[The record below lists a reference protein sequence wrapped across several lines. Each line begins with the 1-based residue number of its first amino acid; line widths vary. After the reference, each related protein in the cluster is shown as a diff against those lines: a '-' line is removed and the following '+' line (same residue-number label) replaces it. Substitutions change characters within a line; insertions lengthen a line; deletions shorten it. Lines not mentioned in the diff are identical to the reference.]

1 MQFKTFDMIVND
13 KWFDHHFITE
23 FLQKGGEFRENLNKK
38 RYKLADEKLSSRV
51 LNHWHKIGVIDDD
64 RPEGKGWRKFSI
76 SEMMWISIVKTL
88 RSFGM
93 DMNSIKKVGNYLK
106 SYNSDKIVSKYCILD
121 FYIAYGI
128 MFKEPVKLAV
138 LNDGQSILCTQLALD
153 TFQQSAH
160 LDFAFISV
168 DINSLMAKGTH
179 KVNLTKYTK
188 SPLEKELV
196 DSLMLEDLKRL
207 KVTVRE
213 KNYIIEKE
221 RLMQDKTTAKA
232 LFNMIEFGTER
243 NIKYGSSTSYTV
255 TETKNIKK
263 EG

>member
-1 MQFKTFDMIVND
+1 
-13 KWFDHHFITE
+13 
-23 FLQKGGEFRENLNKK
+23 
-38 RYKLADEKLSSRV
+38 
-51 LNHWHKIGVIDDD
+51 
-64 RPEGKGWRKFSI
+64 
-76 SEMMWISIVKTL
+76 
-88 RSFGM
+88 
-93 DMNSIKKVGNYLK
+93 
-106 SYNSDKIVSKYCILD
+106 
-121 FYIAYGI
+121 

-153 TFQQSAH
+153 SFQQSAH

-232 LFNMIEFGTER
+232 LFNMIEFGTET
-243 NIKYGSSTSYTV
+243 NIKYGSSTSYMV